1 MQGRMLSLL
10 RDMRVAIATRLGKD
24 PAAGQ
29 TGLTEEYRET
39 WHEQRRKEYEAWS
52 ARRHQAGSPVRK

>member
-10 RDMRVAIATRLGKD
+10 RDMRHAIATRLGRD
-24 PAAGQ
+24 AATSL
-29 TGLTEEYRET
+29 TGLTEEFRDT

-52 ARRHQAGSPVRK
+52 ARRHRTGNLVGK